1 MKILIFSGSLRKE
14 SLNKKLCHV
23 VTDIFQKNNLAEVHF
38 VDLQPLNIPVY
49 DGDFETS
56 QGIPAGIMNL
66 GKQIT
71 AADAIVICTPEY
83 NGSIP
88 GSLKNVV
95 DWLSR
100 EKPVPLAGKQMLLLA
115 ASPGALG
122 GTRSLWHTRQP
133 FEVLSTFVY
142 PEMMGVPKAHE
153 NILPNNTL
161 ADAKLQANL
170 ERLVK
175 DFAAHAKK
183 FMQATAA
190 QDAHDSMPAQAR
202 STTAGGTTAS
212 PQH

>member
-1 MKILIFSGSLRKE
+1 MKVLIFAGSLRKE

-23 VTDIFQKNNLAEVHF
+23 VTDIFHKNNLADVHF

-100 EKPVPLAGKQMLLLA
+100 EKPVPLTGKPLLLLA

-133 FEVLSTFVY
+133 FEVLGVHVY
-142 PEMMGVPKAHE
+142 PEMMGVMKAHE
-153 NILPNNTL
+153 NILPSNTL
-161 ADAKLQANL
+161 ADAKLQSNL

-175 DFAAHAKK
+175 DFTNHAKK
-183 FMQATAA
+183 FMQSSAA
-190 QDAHDSMPAQAR
+190 NEAHDSVPAQSR
-202 STTAGGTTAS
+202 PTTGGSQAS
-212 PQH
+212 ATH